1 MAIKYTTPEVAK
13 NTTSRDIEALAA
25 QECKLQE
32 KSVEYTQN
40 AEFVVTPDEG
50 YDGMSKVNVSVDV
63 VVPTVQATK
72 EITITSNGLID
83 ILPDPDYDVMEK
95 VSAQINVPVPTPT
108 LQEKHITIDKNLSMT
123 EVKPDAGY
131 QGLSSIEVD
140 VEIPVEEHREVTITE
155 NGTTMIHPADGYDYM
170 EFIDVTVNVTN
181 PMNTY
186 DITQAVV
193 NLYRFTGTSVPA
205 NVVGWENLVDG
216 RYKCQRSKIKEFTM
230 QLPKLEDGR
239 CMFTECADLTS
250 FTIPMPELT
259 DGSNMF
265 SRGTLPGYNSLKTL
279 NLDAPKLVTT
289 TNMFGD
295 CIRLTDVTL
304 NIPSYTSQESSINPI
319 FSKCSGITNLTVNG
333 ELRAGL
339 YLSASTNLTTD
350 SLMSV
355 INALVDLTGE
365 NSKTLTLGATNLAKL
380 SDEQKAIATNKNWIL
395 A

>member
-1 MAIKYTTPEVAK
+1 MAIVFTSEPVAK
-13 NTTSRDIEALAA
+13 NTTTKNLDLIKAA
-25 QECKLQE
+25 ECKLQE

-40 AEFVVTPDEG
+40 AEFEVLPDEG

-63 VVPTVQATK
+63 VVPTVQASK
-72 EITITSNGLID
+72 AITITQNGPIE
-83 ILPDPDYDVMEK
+83 ILPDSDYDVMEK
-95 VSAQINVPVPTPT
+95 VEATINVPT
-108 LQEKHITIDKNLSMT
+108 
-123 EVKPDAGY
+123 
-131 QGLSSIEVD
+131 SS
-140 VEIPVEEHREVTITE
+140 
-155 NGTTMIHPADGYDYM
+155 
-170 EFIDVTVNVTN
+170 
-181 PMNTY
+181 TY

-193 NLYRFTGTSVPA
+193 NLYSFTGTSVPA

-216 RYKCQRSKIKEFTM
+216 RYKCQRSNIKEFTM
-230 QLPKLEDGR
+230 QLPKLENGKY
-239 CMFTECADLTS
+239 MFMECANLTS

-265 SRGTLPGYNSLKTL
+265 SRGTLSGYNSLKTL

-289 TNMFGD
+289 TNMFGE
-295 CIRLTDVTL
+295 CVRLTDVTL
-304 NIPSYTSQESSINPI
+304 NIPSYTAQEGWINPI

-365 NSKTLTLGATNLAKL
+365 DSKTLTLGATNLAKL
-380 SDEQKAIATNKNWIL
+380 SDEQKEIATNKNWVL